1 MLIIPCFR
9 CGSFCWIIADR
20 HRHLLKDFH
29 KMMPH
34 CRKENKLDSKSKL
47 FLLNEIAD
55 IHNCNYTMY
64 LENRKRED
72 LYLWFAKVPEGPSMK
87 FYVQNGNPSSSS

>member
-1 MLIIPCFR
+1 M
-9 CGSFCWIIADR
+9 
-20 HRHLLKDFH
+20 HKLL
-29 KMMPH
+29 PH

-55 IHNCNYTMY
+55 MHGCNYTLY
-64 LENRKRED
+64 LENRKKED

-87 FYVQNGNPSSSS
+87 FYVQNGKLSLSLSSTPLTLHVVPTLLSQ